1 MLSAFRAL
9 ARFRRLRGTPL
20 DPFGW
25 SAERKWERRLLADYE
40 AVLHTIEK
48 DLSTTNFDL
57 ALALAAYPRKI
68 RGYGHV
74 KRAQAAPALAERE
87 RLLKAFLEPES
98 APLAEA
104 AE

>member
-1 MLSAFRAL
+1 
-9 ARFRRLRGTPL
+9 
-20 DPFGW
+20 
-25 SAERKWERRLLADYE
+25 
-40 AVLHTIEK
+40 V
-48 DLSTTNFDL
+48 NFDL

-87 RLLKAFLEPES
+87 RLMKAFLEPES